1 MTSKVGT
8 YLEEFFGKHEQIRQN
23 VKRHGVGVKE
33 IKSSEKRVAENNKSD
48 IGFEM
53 MVEVKKRQK
62 I

>member
-53 MVEVKKRQK
+53 MVE
-62 I
+62 